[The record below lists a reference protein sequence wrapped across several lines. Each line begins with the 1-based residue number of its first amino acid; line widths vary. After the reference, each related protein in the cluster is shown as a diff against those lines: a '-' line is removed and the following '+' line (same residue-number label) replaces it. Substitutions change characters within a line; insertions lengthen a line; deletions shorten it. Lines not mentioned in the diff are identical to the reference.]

1 MPSSESSNSRK
12 LRRHSALSIALTWI
26 CRFLVGGAFI
36 AGGWAKSIDP
46 FGTLYKMLE
55 YLNAWGLFEIPR
67 EPVVMGAVALAALEL
82 TVGVCVLCGVLRH
95 SSVVAATALM
105 AVMLPLT
112 AYIAYAN
119 PVDHCGCFGDM
130 IVLDNT
136 TTLLK
141 NIVLMACCVW
151 LLIHNNDC
159 GGMFRRS
166 LRWAV
171 VLLTAMYSL
180 VLAAIGY
187 MVQPLVDFRDYPL
200 GTDMSADGGAIPV
213 FGTDDEEEEIFESS
227 GRQLI
232 FAVPDPG
239 QHFLT
244 RSRFANELA
253 RYASKHDIATAAIVG
268 TGARGLREWE
278 LLAAPEFDAYS
289 ADDTDIKALV
299 RGDIAAIYLKD
310 GRIVWKRNLASLDN
324 DLVERAEGRADAL
337 DNIPA
342 VDNGRLLMW
351 ISAIYLGI
359 LVLMGLFS
367 IRWRRP

>member
-12 LRRHSALSIALTWI
+12 QRRRKVLSAALTWL
-26 CRFLVGGAFI
+26 CRILVGGAFI

-46 FGTLYKMLE
+46 YGTLYKMLE
-55 YLNAWGLFEIPR
+55 YLNAWGLYGIPH
-67 EPVVMGAVALAALEL
+67 EPVVIGAVALAAAEL

-105 AVMLPLT
+105 TVMLPLT

-141 NIVLMACCVW
+141 NIVLMACCIW
-151 LLIHNNDC
+151 LLVHNNDC
-159 GGMFRRS
+159 GGMFRQS

-171 VLLTAMYSL
+171 VLLTALYSL
-180 VLAAIGY
+180 VLAAVGY
-187 MVQPLVDFRDYPL
+187 AVQPLADFRDYPL
-200 GTDMSADGGAIPV
+200 GTDMSDEGGAIPV
-213 FGTDDEEEEIFESS
+213 FNTDGDEEEIFEAS
-227 GRQLI
+227 GRQLV

-253 RYASKHDIATAAIVG
+253 EYAAGNGIATAAIVG
-268 TGARGLREWE
+268 TGARGLKEWE
-278 LLAAPEFDAYS
+278 MLAAPEFDVYS

-299 RGDIAAIYLKD
+299 RGDIAAIYLRD
-310 GRIVWKRNLASLDN
+310 GRIVWKRNLASLDT

-337 DNIPA
+337 DSLQA
-342 VDNGRLLMW
+342 VDNGRPLLL
-351 ISAIYLGI
+351 ISAVYLGL
-359 LVLMGLFS
+359 LVLMGLCS
-367 IRWRRP
+367 IRLRKG